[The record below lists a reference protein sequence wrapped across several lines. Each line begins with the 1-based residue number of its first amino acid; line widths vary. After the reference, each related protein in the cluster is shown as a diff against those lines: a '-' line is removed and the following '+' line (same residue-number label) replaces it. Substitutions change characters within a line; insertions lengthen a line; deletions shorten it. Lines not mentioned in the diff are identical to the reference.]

1 MGMDSPRGGGM
12 KVHLPLTLRESLSHL
27 LPGTLP
33 AESSECLLPSQN
45 QGGGRMPDVWLMASE
60 DVGDNLRDK
69 RDKTPK
75 RSADTQSRPKSAF

>member
-27 LPGTLP
+27 VP
-33 AESSECLLPSQN
+33 SVCLLPSQN

-60 DVGDNLRDK
+60 DVGDNSRDE
-69 RDKTPK
+69 RDEPPK
-75 RSADTQSRPKSAF
+75 LSADTQSRPKSVF